1 MTGSLDILAY
11 AGNEDVRLLAEAAEG
26 FAKRR
31 LKVEAMR
38 RPDRGVDRELWAE
51 FASMGWFSIAVP
63 EADGGFGMGPDALAA
78 VMPPLGA
85 RLVREPVA
93 ASAIPVARLLSRSPR
108 GALRDKLLGA
118 LMAGELVP
126 CVVWGAE
133 GEALSFASVASR
145 DGIRITGTASYLIPG
160 EPADGYLLPVLGDG
174 ESALFWLAADQ
185 VGIASRQETRA
196 DGGSVLHLE
205 IDAEISPAALL
216 SAGGDV
222 AGMLEDA
229 RDWALLATSAELL
242 GLVRETLDRTKDY
255 LKTRKQFGKTI
266 GSFQALQHRMADLYL
281 QQELAASVLDHV
293 LAEIAA
299 RPVPSVLARGAS
311 RAKARA
317 ATAAQRVTREAIQL
331 HGGIG
336 FTDEHEIGLFLKRA
350 LVLTAWLG
358 NANVQARRFGEQ
370 VRNG

>member
-1 MTGSLDILAY
+1 MTGSLDIS
-11 AGNEDVRLLAEAAEG
+11 AGVNEDVRLLAEAADG
-26 FAKRR
+26 FARRR
-31 LKVEAMR
+31 LTVEAMR
-38 RPDRGVDRELWAE
+38 RTDMGLDRELWAE
-51 FASMGWFSIAVP
+51 FASMGWFSIPVP
-63 EADGGFGMGPDALAA
+63 EADGGFGMGPEALAA

-93 ASAIPVARLLSRSPR
+93 ASAIPAARLLA
-108 GALRDKLLGA
+108 GAPTGTLRDTLLAA

-133 GEALSFASVASR
+133 GEALPFASVPSGEGFR
-145 DGIRITGTASYLIPG
+145 VTGSASYLIPG
-160 EPADGYLLPVLGDG
+160 EPADGYLLPILGEGDSG
-174 ESALFWLAADQ
+174 LFWLPSDQ
-185 VGIASRQETRA
+185 PGIVSRQERRA
-196 DGGSVLHLE
+196 DGGSVVHLDINAEVFRSARLHAGA
-205 IDAEISPAALL
+205 DVSAL
-216 SAGGDV
+216 
-222 AGMLEDA
+222 LEDA
-229 RDWALLATSAELL
+229 RDWALLATAAELL
-242 GLVRETLDRTKDY
+242 GLVREALDRTKDY

-266 GSFQALQHRMADLYL
+266 GSFQALQHRMADLFL

-293 LAEIAA
+293 FAEIAA

-317 ATAAQRVTREAIQL
+317 VVAAQRVTREAIQL

-358 NANVQARRFGEQ
+358 NGNVQARRFGEQ
-370 VRNG
+370 VRHG